1 MRFVEP
7 CALFYFTAEQEGDD
21 AMLDMILAIL
31 MAINIAFGGTAG
43 NIDLD
48 NRVVVDNP
56 DGSISTELSFSVEF
70 DGLEVLL
77 PQVVDGSVVSQAEAI
92 EHYVATG
99 EHLGKF
105 VYWQTAEQYAEVLHC
120 RQEQHYG
127 GKISAY

>member
-7 CALFYFTAEQEGDD
+7 CALFIFIAEQRGGGT
-21 AMLDMILAIL
+21 MLDMILLLL

-48 NRVVVDNP
+48 NRVVVTNP
-56 DGSISTELSFSVEF
+56 DGSISTELSFSTEI
-70 DGLEVLL
+70 DGFEVLL
-77 PQVVDGSVVSQAEAI
+77 PQVVNGSVVSQAEAI

-105 VYWQTAEQYAEVLHC
+105 VYWQAAEQYAEVLHC
-120 RQEQHYG
+120 RQEQHYRR
-127 GKISAY
+127 